1 MQFCICIESPAESSF
16 KASGRWTVEAEDGE
30 GAVTTLLMA
39 NSLKL
44 WPPGSVWHL
53 SLLCEDC
60 RYRETTH
67 DDVWSNRTIHCCAT
81 QRAPLASGKFDL

>member
-16 KASGRWTVEAEDGE
+16 KASGRWTVEAHTGE
-30 GAVTTLLMA
+30 GAVTKLLMA
-39 NSLKL
+39 NLLKL

-60 RYRETTH
+60 PYRETTH
-67 DDVWSNRTIHCCAT
+67 DYAWPDRAIRSCAT
-81 QRAPLASGKFDL
+81 RRAPLASGRFDL